1 MIRLH
6 VPGFFDS
13 DKGGPRWGDATIL
26 DDGKYFLV
34 IDGYC
39 GVGTTHLI
47 DALKKRNIKSPY
59 LFITH
64 PHYDHYYGIREII
77 RNKYFT
83 PKGLIVPYL
92 SSYGDVSGEVR
103 SNKQAL
109 QGIINEAKAKGIKI
123 KYVKNGDKCKYG
135 DIEFTVYQNTSGK
148 YDGNSEGY
156 VNDRSL
162 SFWFQNL
169 KYLTTGD
176 GATKVNDI
184 AMPRFLKIGHHGNW
198 CIRVMA
204 RWLKDHGCIYCWDND
219 YSTYITDFLETGRED
234 CIGVGMKYFSC
245 HGDLNVVFFGGTA
258 VIYKDLKKWTYKC
271 AYRGKTALKGADEPT
286 VRKTLRGTY
295 GSNNTR
301 ITNLLNAGY
310 YPLAVQNKVNDVV
323 RIAKGILNGTLDYGK
338 NEARIAK
345 IDKELGKGY
354 GQLVQDY
361 INVLCGVREKV

>member
-1 MIRLH
+1 M
-6 VPGFFDS
+6 
-13 DKGGPRWGDATIL
+13 
-26 DDGKYFLV
+26 
-34 IDGYC
+34 
-39 GVGTTHLI
+39 
-47 DALKKRNIKSPY
+47 
-59 LFITH
+59 
-64 PHYDHYYGIREII
+64 
-77 RNKYFT
+77 
-83 PKGLIVPYL
+83 
-92 SSYGDVSGEVR
+92 
-103 SNKQAL
+103 
-109 QGIINEAKAKGIKI
+109 
-123 KYVKNGDKCKYG
+123 
-135 DIEFTVYQNTSGK
+135 
-148 YDGNSEGY
+148 
-156 VNDRSL
+156 
-162 SFWFQNL
+162 
-169 KYLTTGD
+169 TTGD

-184 AMPRFLKIGHHGNW
+184 AMPRFVKIGHHGNW

-286 VRKTLRGTY
+286 VRKTLRGSY

-301 ITNLLNAGY
+301 ITNLLNKGY
-310 YPLAVQNKVNDVV
+310 YPLAVQNKVNDVI

>member
-47 DALKKRNIKSPY
+47 DALKARGIKSPY

-92 SSYGDVSGEVR
+92 SSYGDVSSEVR

-109 QGIINEAKAKGIKI
+109 QSIINEAKAKGIKI

-148 YDGNSEGY
+148 YDGNSDGY

-162 SFWFQNL
+162 AFWFQNL

-184 AMPRFLKIGHHGNW
+184 AKPRFIKIGHHGNW

-245 HGDLNVVFFGGTA
+245 HGDLNALFFGRRA
-258 VIYKDLKKWTYKC
+258 VIYKGNEIFRYSCSYTGKASLKSADLSIVK
-271 AYRGKTALKGADEPT
+271 AVINGKAGAGDART
-286 VRKTLRGTY
+286 SY
-295 GSNNTR
+295 
-301 ITNLLNAGY
+301 LLNRGYNAG
-310 YPLAVQNKVNDVV
+310 AVQKEVNA
-323 RIAKGILNGTLDYGK
+323 IIKAIKG
-338 NEARIAK
+338 
-345 IDKELGKGY
+345 
-354 GQLVQDY
+354 
-361 INVLCGVREKV
+361 